1 MKIIIEGRTDQNGEK
16 LPPEVY
22 ENVTDLALIMCQFR
36 PVGIEAGA
44 ARGEMRL
51 LPLARARSIF
61 GQYPRELVKEVQV
74 VADELW
80 DHLKELPNG
89 NRT

>member
-1 MKIIIEGRTDQNGEK
+1 
-16 LPPEVY
+16 
-22 ENVTDLALIMCQFR
+22 
-36 PVGIEAGA
+36 
-44 ARGEMRL
+44 L

-80 DHLKELPNG
+80 DHLKELPRNG
-89 NRT
+89 DGT